1 MEDER
6 KTNDKM
12 YYIKQGRL
20 DFERV
25 EVEYQRMMIVDAISL
40 EKEEGTR
47 PGKSQG
53 VLHRER
59 KGQDRPKRTEDI
71 GTEGSKVQRLKM
83 SAAIFKDDEQEL
95 RRRDEGQLRP
105 EERDTFN
112 GGEGED
118 TQGGCA

>member
-40 EKEEGTR
+40 EKEEGTCS
-47 PGKSQG
+47 GKSQG
-53 VLHRER
+53 VLHREHT
-59 KGQDRPKRTEDI
+59 GQDRPKRTEDI
-71 GTEGSKVQRLKM
+71 GAERSQVQRFKM
-83 SAAIFKDDEQEL
+83 SAAIFEDDEQEL

-105 EERDTFN
+105 EERVTVN

-118 TQGGCA
+118 TQGGCP